1 MPIIECVPNF
11 SEGRRKEV
19 VDAIAA
25 AAAGV
30 AGVALL
36 DQEMDADHNRSVLT
50 LAGEPEAVLEA
61 AFRAAREAA
70 RLIDLNRHAGAHPR
84 MGATDVVPFV
94 PLSGAT
100 LADCVALAERLAE
113 RMARELSIPVYLY
126 GEAARRPERRDLPN
140 VRKGEFE
147 GLRTAIAEDPARAP
161 DFGPRA
167 VHPTAGAT
175 AVGARDFLIAFNVN
189 LESKDL
195 ELAKKIAGTLREA
208 AGGLPG
214 VRAKGFLVDGGET
227 AQVSMNLVDFRRTS
241 PGRATLAVSEM
252 AARQGVRVKDTE
264 IVGLVP
270 REALVLAARDFLKPR
285 AFHAGQVLEERLD
298 QAGVGA
304 RGTTLSG
311 FLAALSSPDPAP
323 GGGSAAALGGAVGGA
338 LAAMVLSLTAPK
350 AQPDAARL
358 MTETAGRARQKMRI
372 LEGLMDRDA
381 KAYGAVVAALAMPKG
396 TAQEKEIRSAR
407 LREAMT
413 LAIEVPLETMQEGLE
428 VLACLKEAAALGSSH
443 ALSDVGVGT
452 LAARL
457 CVTGAAH
464 NVEINLKTM
473 KDAERAGRYRA
484 RMEDLAG
491 RAARIEREI
500 DGILAGR
507 SG

>member
-1 MPIIECVPNF
+1 MPIVECVPNF

-36 DQEMDADHNRSVLT
+36 DREMDFDHNRSVLT

-70 RLIDLNRHAGAHPR
+70 RLIDLNHHKGEHPR
-84 MGATDVVPFV
+84 MGAIDVVPFV

-100 LADCVALAERLAE
+100 LADCVALAERLAG
-113 RMARELSIPVYLY
+113 RLAGELSIPTYLY
-126 GEAARRPERRDLPN
+126 GEAARVPERKDLPN

-147 GLRTAIAEDPARAP
+147 GLREAIARDPSRAP

-167 VHPTAGAT
+167 IHPTAGAT

-189 LESKDL
+189 LESGDL
-195 ELAKKIAGTLREA
+195 ELAKKIASSVREA

-214 VRAKGFLVDGGET
+214 VRAKGFLVDGGST
-227 AQVSMNLVDFRRTS
+227 AQVSMNLVDFRKTS
-241 PGRATLAVSEM
+241 PGRATMAVSDM
-252 AARQGVRVKDTE
+252 AARQGVRIKDTE

-270 REALVLAARDFLKPR
+270 REALVLAARDFLAPR
-285 AFHAGQVLEERLD
+285 GFHAGQVLEERLA
-298 QAGVGA
+298 QTGVG
-304 RGTTLSG
+304 GSVTLSG
-311 FLAALSSPDPAP
+311 FLEALSSPDPAP
-323 GGGSAAALGGAVGGA
+323 GGGSAAALGGAIGAA

-350 AQPDAARL
+350 AEPDAALR
-358 MTETAGRARQKMRI
+358 MRGTAARARRKMKV

-381 KAYGAVVAALAMPKG
+381 KAYGAVVAALALPKG
-396 TAQEKEIRSAR
+396 SPPEKEVRSVR

-413 LAIEVPLETMQEGLE
+413 LAIEVPLETMQEGIE
-428 VLACLKEAAALGSSH
+428 VLACLKDAAAWGSTH

-457 CVTGAAH
+457 CVMGAAA
-464 NVEINLKTM
+464 NVEINLKSM

-491 RAARIEREI
+491 QADALEREI
-500 DGILAGR
+500 DDVLRGR